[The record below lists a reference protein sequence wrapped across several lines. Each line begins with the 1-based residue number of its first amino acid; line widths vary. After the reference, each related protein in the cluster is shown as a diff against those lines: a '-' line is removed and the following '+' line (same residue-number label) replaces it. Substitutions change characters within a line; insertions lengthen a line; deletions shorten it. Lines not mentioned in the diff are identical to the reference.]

1 MIALSSPIT
10 IAPKPVHGKVIQ
22 PTTLTSIDYS
32 VNYDNSQQQAI
43 ARLKGVNVSLVLWNQ
58 HTIPP
63 YSSVGQFTDA
73 DTDARV
79 SELLNVSK
87 GNSAIES
94 AILALFPAGAKEVP
108 APATIKS
115 TPAKTTSAPAPK
127 SS

>member
-1 MIALSSPIT
+1 
-10 IAPKPVHGKVIQ
+10 
-22 PTTLTSIDYS
+22 
-32 VNYDNSQQQAI
+32 
-43 ARLKGVNVSLVLWNQ
+43 VSLILWNQ

>member
-1 MIALSSPIT
+1 MISLTSPIT
-10 IAPKPVHGKVIQ
+10 ISPANVHGKAIK
-22 PTTLTSIDYS
+22 PTTLTSIEYS
-32 VNYDNSQQQAI
+32 VSYDNVQQQAI
-43 ARLKGVNVSLVLWNQ
+43 ARLKGVNVSLILWNQ

-87 GNSAIES
+87 GGAAIES